1 VSTTAPWVLSMRAL
15 MAGNFA
21 IGCGVMLV
29 QGALNDLS
37 RSLQVSPAVGG
48 QLITAGAV
56 AMGVG
61 APLMAALLGG
71 WDRRRL
77 LCFALLWYAIGHLI
91 AAAMPSFAA
100 LLPVRVLSVLAAAVF
115 TPQAAAAINL
125 LAPAEQRGRAIT
137 MVFMGWSISSVLGM
151 PLNGYIA
158 ETAGWRWAFVMVSA
172 LAALGA
178 LGVWRFVP
186 DGVRSPPLS
195 LKGWGA
201 VLSNP
206 LLMGMVGV
214 TALSSAGHFTVMSYF
229 APYFRDVLLANAV
242 GIGFLFFWFG
252 AFAVLGNVLLTR
264 HIDRL
269 GPARCVNTALSLV
282 AFAMLCWPLTASAG
296 ANSLWLAT
304 TLFVPWALGLFSC
317 NSAQQSRLAQSA
329 LAGASDIA
337 PALLALNTSAIYVGQ
352 ALGAGSGGA
361 LLAAHGFAPLSWAGL
376 SWILMALAL
385 SLWATRRAAAD
396 VATRPAQTSA

>member
-1 VSTTAPWVLSMRAL
+1 LNTSTSAAPWVLSMRAL

-21 IGCGVMLV
+21 IGCGVMVV
-29 QGALNDLS
+29 QGTLNDLS
-37 RSLQVSPAVGG
+37 QSLQVTPAVGG

-77 LCFALLWYAIGHLI
+77 LSLALLWYALGHAL

-100 LLPVRVLSVLAAAVF
+100 LLPVRVLSVMAAAVF
-115 TPQAAAAINL
+115 TPQAAAAINA
-125 LAPAEQRGRAIT
+125 LAPPDQRGRAIT

-151 PLNGYIA
+151 PLSGYIA
-158 ETAGWRWAFVMVSA
+158 ETAGWRWAFVVVAA
-172 LAALGA
+172 LATLGA
-178 LGVWRFVP
+178 AGVWRYLP

-195 LKGWGA
+195 LKSWGG

-229 APYFRDVLLANAV
+229 APYFRQVLQATPA
-242 GIGFLFFWFG
+242 GIAFLFFWFG
-252 AFAVLGNVLLTR
+252 AFAVLGNMLLTR

-269 GPARCVNTALSLV
+269 GPARCVNTALGLV
-282 AFAMLCWPLTASAG
+282 VFALLCWPATANGG
-296 ANSLWLAT
+296 AHSLWLTAWI
-304 TLFVPWALGLFSC
+304 FVPWALGLFST
-317 NSAQQSRLAQSA
+317 NSGQQSRLAQSA
-329 LAGASDIA
+329 PVATSNIA

-352 ALGAGSGGA
+352 AAGAGGGGA
-361 LLAAHGFAPLSWAGL
+361 LLATHGFAPLSWAAL
-376 SWILMALAL
+376 AWMLMALAL
-385 SLWATRRAAAD
+385 SLWATRRMKIN
-396 VATRPAQTSA
+396 ATVQQA